1 MNIRPF
7 GYCRAVL
14 VNRDGMT
21 GNADK
26 RKRGES
32 CDAAAGFT
40 SRGNPCCYIHYQ
52 ADTAGPRAGKVE
64 FKK

>member
-1 MNIRPF
+1 MKVSECMAILF
-7 GYCRAVL
+7 AG
-14 VNRDGMT
+14 T
-21 GNADK
+21 DK
-26 RKRGES
+26 TQRRQKGEPCGS
-32 CDAAAGFT
+32 AAAFV

>member
-1 MNIRPF
+1 MRFQECCAILTAYSVSKKTPK
-7 GYCRAVL
+7 
-14 VNRDGMT
+14 T
-21 GNADK
+21 WK
-26 RKRGES
+26 RNGEPCGS
-32 CDAAAGFT
+32 AAAFV